1 MHESSQTDKDR
12 GAKKTPDL
20 IRNAL
25 TNKLEKKKN
34 IVGAVLFLD
43 PPPPFEKEQ
52 LSILII
58 LFQVIR

>member
-43 PPPPFEKEQ
+43 PPPSF
-52 LSILII
+52 
-58 LFQVIR
+58 

>member
-25 TNKLEKKKN
+25 ANKLEKKKYCRGRA
-34 IVGAVLFLD
+34 ISG
-43 PPPPFEKEQ
+43 PPPLLLKKNNLQ
-52 LSILII
+52 S
-58 LFQVIR
+58 